1 MDLSEMESRLNFIYS
16 MIQITSSLQIK
27 SQCDYWTSEYIE
39 LYSKYETE
47 LLKDKKE
54 ENKNGI
60 NKNENPNSMDWI

>member
-1 MDLSEMESRLNFIYS
+1 MNLSEMGSRLDFIYS

-27 SQCDYWTSEYIE
+27 SQCDYWTSEYNE

-47 LLKDKKE
+47 LLKSIRE

>member
-1 MDLSEMESRLNFIYS
+1 MNLSEMESRLDFIYS

-39 LYSKYETE
+39 LYSKYETK
-47 LLKDKKE
+47 LLKSIRE

-60 NKNENPNSMDWI
+60 NKNENSNSMDWI